1 MLGRQVFRRRRHRVI
16 PVMHSVCAELSVQ
29 NSRRGPGVYISYSW
43 ADTHFRGRNEI
54 SEGVLVAGKRGLA
67 ILGPPLSALLK
78 LGQRPPAALGQGE
91 HDPENRCPRDSTSAV

>member
-1 MLGRQVFRRRRHRVI
+1 MLGRQASRRRRHRVI

-29 NSRRGPGVYISYSW
+29 NSRRGPGVYISYNW

>member
-1 MLGRQVFRRRRHRVI
+1 MLGRQASRRRRHRVI

-29 NSRRGPGVYISYSW
+29 NSRRGPGVYISYNW

-67 ILGPPLSALLK
+67 ILGPPLSALPEI
-78 LGQRPPAALGQGE
+78 GAAAPSRTRAGRARPREPL
-91 HDPENRCPRDSTSAV
+91 PT

>member
-1 MLGRQVFRRRRHRVI
+1 MLGRQASRRRRHRLTPVI
-16 PVMHSVCAELSVQ
+16 HCVCAELSVQ
-29 NSRRGPGVYISYSW
+29 NSRRGPDVYISYNW

-54 SEGVLVAGKRGLA
+54 SEGVLVARKRGLA

-91 HDPENRCPRDSTSAV
+91 HDPKNRCPT